1 MSSHSAHSDSRS
13 SSFLADLASFIPAE
27 INRASTADGEE
38 YDAMMARS
46 LEARI
51 KKERSSGDPI
61 TPRPSGNRR
70 LTEQLQDDQAL
81 SITRRLFDSPQGED
95 SEAEIEASE
104 SGGYMNW
111 ANWMSAAQVQKAFND
126 LHANNEGLEQKVNR
140 LEVANQSLTTQLCV
154 MNQQLEE
161 MKSLMVVAGR
171 KLVKT
176 AKQ

>member
-51 KKERSSGDPI
+51 KQERSSGDPI

-70 LTEQLQDDQAL
+70 LTD
-81 SITRRLFDSPQGED
+81 PQGED

-111 ANWMSAAQVQKAFND
+111 ASWMSAAQVQKAFND
-126 LHANNEGLEQKVNR
+126 LHANNEGLEHKVNR
-140 LEVANQSLTTQLCV
+140 LEVANQSLTTQLRV